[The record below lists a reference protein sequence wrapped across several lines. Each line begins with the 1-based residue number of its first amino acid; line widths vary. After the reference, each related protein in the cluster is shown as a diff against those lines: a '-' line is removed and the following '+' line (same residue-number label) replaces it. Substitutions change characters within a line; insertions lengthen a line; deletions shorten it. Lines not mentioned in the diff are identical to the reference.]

1 MFGFLIKIVLL
12 IALVGGGI
20 MFLAAK
26 NKQSPMGLV
35 LGAKGQ
41 VEKIFQPQAFEAAI
55 KGVDTK
61 QVVGQISAVLDSLV
75 TKGSADSP
83 VVLGLKVSNE
93 SLGAVTDVLM
103 KLPNDQL
110 QQIKSVMCASPSAK

>member
-1 MFGFLIKIVLL
+1 MFGFLIKLVLV
-12 IALVGGGI
+12 IAIVGGVVVYGTT
-20 MFLAAK
+20 K
-26 NKQSPMGLV
+26 YKTSPVGLV
-35 LGAKGQ
+35 MGAKTQ

-83 VVLGLKVSNE
+83 MVLGLKVTNE
-93 SLGAVTDVLM
+93 SLNAVTDVLQR
-103 KLPNDQL
+103 LPTGQL
-110 QQIKSVMCASPSAK
+110 GQMGSVLCASPSAN